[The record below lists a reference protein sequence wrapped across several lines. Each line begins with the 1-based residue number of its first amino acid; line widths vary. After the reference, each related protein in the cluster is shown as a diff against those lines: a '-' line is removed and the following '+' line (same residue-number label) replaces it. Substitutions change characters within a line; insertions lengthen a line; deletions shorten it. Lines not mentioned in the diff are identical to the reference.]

1 MSWREKKT
9 TDSNTSIPLSRV
21 ATPAEIS
28 DYIVSKINSSQ
39 YDYHESEA
47 FEVTRVIVN
56 ESRNHGAVI
65 GTFIN
70 DPTQT
75 IKGGI
80 VLPFNPWFTNIPLL
94 GEHVSV
100 IEHEG
105 QHYYTGIINRKNSA
119 NENSVPG
126 VAAPYEENTKYGET
140 FKRQDIRRV
149 KVCEGEIVF
158 EGRFG
163 NTIKLGCN
171 HKNNTPNIRIRA
183 GQQKPPEEIGAV
195 VAENIN
201 EDKSSIYLSTDETIE
216 LDEIKTSG
224 NKSFP
229 PESIKGNSIVMNSDK
244 IFLNSKSGNLNVR
257 ASKDLILQGNE
268 VFIHAKSGQ
277 TIKMGDPRAT
287 FIPTLNGE
295 VVNDLMKDIMF
306 TLKEGFGALS
316 KATNVATIL
325 SAVKDIAKIVADRVP
340 NIVDIVANEKYLNKQ
355 IMVANPNFKIPEF
368 AKGKK
373 KKKTLQSSAE
383 DNSAGVNSRTADGKF
398 DSDNIERPS
407 KRDSSG
413 NRDVGPR
420 RY

>member
-1 MSWREKKT
+1 MDRKKRT
-9 TDSNTSIPLSRV
+9 VDTNTSIPLSNVVRKS
-21 ATPAEIS
+21 EIS
-28 DYIVSKINSSQ
+28 SYVKQLINASQ
-39 YDYHESEA
+39 YDFYESEA
-47 FEVTRVIVN
+47 FEVSKVILN
-56 ESRNHGAVI
+56 DSINHGGVLGA
-65 GTFIN
+65 FIN
-70 DPTQT
+70 NPTQE

-80 VLPFNPWFTNIPLL
+80 VLPLMPHVTNIPVF
-94 GEHVSV
+94 GEHVV
-100 IEHEG
+100 VVEYNG
-105 QHYYTGIINRKNSA
+105 QHYYTSIINRYNSA
-119 NENSVPG
+119 NENSMPG
-126 VAAPYEENTKYGET
+126 VAVPYGENAKYGET

-295 VVNDLMKDIMF
+295 VVNDLMKDIMLA
-306 TLKEGFGALS
+306 LKEGFGAIG
-316 KATNVATIL
+316 KATNPATL
-325 SAVKDIAKIVADRVP
+325 VLAAKDIAKIVADRVP

-398 DSDNIERPS
+398 NSDNIERPS

>member
-1 MSWREKKT
+1 MDRKKRT
-9 TDSNTSIPLSRV
+9 VDTNTSIPLSNVVRKS
-21 ATPAEIS
+21 EIS
-28 DYIVSKINSSQ
+28 SYVKQLINASQ
-39 YDYHESEA
+39 YDFYESEA
-47 FEVTRVIVN
+47 FEVSKVILN
-56 ESRNHGAVI
+56 DSINHGGVLGA
-65 GTFIN
+65 FIN
-70 DPTQT
+70 NPTQE

-80 VLPFNPWFTNIPLL
+80 VLPLMPHVTNIPVF
-94 GEHVSV
+94 GEHVV
-100 IEHEG
+100 VVEYNG
-105 QHYYTGIINRKNSA
+105 QHYYTSIINRYNSA
-119 NENSVPG
+119 NENSMPG
-126 VAAPYEENTKYGET
+126 VAVPYGENAKYGET

-149 KVCEGEIVF
+149 KVSEGEIVF

-277 TIKMGDPRAT
+277 TIKMGDPRAI

-355 IMVANPNFKIPEF
+355 IMVANPNLKIPEF

>member
-1 MSWREKKT
+1 MDRKKRT
-9 TDSNTSIPLSRV
+9 VDTNTSIPLSNVVRKS
-21 ATPAEIS
+21 EIS
-28 DYIVSKINSSQ
+28 SYVKQLINASQ
-39 YDYHESEA
+39 YDFYESEA
-47 FEVTRVIVN
+47 FEVSKVILN
-56 ESRNHGAVI
+56 DSINHGGVLGA
-65 GTFIN
+65 FIN
-70 DPTQT
+70 NPTQE

-80 VLPFNPWFTNIPLL
+80 VLPLMPHVTNIPVF
-94 GEHVSV
+94 GEHVV
-100 IEHEG
+100 VVEYNG
-105 QHYYTGIINRKNSA
+105 QHYYTSIINRYNSA
-119 NENSVPG
+119 NENSMPG
-126 VAAPYEENTKYGET
+126 VAVPYGENAKYGET

-295 VVNDLMKDIMF
+295 VVNDLMKDIML

>member
-1 MSWREKKT
+1 MDRKKRT
-9 TDSNTSIPLSRV
+9 VDTNTSIPLSNVVRKS
-21 ATPAEIS
+21 EIS
-28 DYIVSKINSSQ
+28 SYVKQLINASQ
-39 YDYHESEA
+39 YDFYESEA
-47 FEVTRVIVN
+47 FEVSKVILN
-56 ESRNHGAVI
+56 DSINHGGVLGA
-65 GTFIN
+65 FIN
-70 DPTQT
+70 NPTQE

-80 VLPFNPWFTNIPLL
+80 VLPLMPHVTNIPVF
-94 GEHVSV
+94 GEHVV
-100 IEHEG
+100 VVEYNG
-105 QHYYTGIINRKNSA
+105 QHYYTSIINRYNSA
-119 NENSVPG
+119 NENSMPG
-126 VAAPYEENTKYGET
+126 VAVPYGENAKYGET

-149 KVCEGEIVF
+149 KVSEGEIVF

-355 IMVANPNFKIPEF
+355 IMVANPNLKIPEF

>member
-1 MSWREKKT
+1 VDRKKRT
-9 TDSNTSIPLSRV
+9 VDTNTSIPLSNVVRKS
-21 ATPAEIS
+21 EIS
-28 DYIVSKINSSQ
+28 SYVKQLINASQ
-39 YDYHESEA
+39 YDFYESEA
-47 FEVTRVIVN
+47 FEVSKVILN
-56 ESRNHGAVI
+56 DSINHGGVLGA
-65 GTFIN
+65 FIN
-70 DPTQT
+70 NPTQE

-80 VLPFNPWFTNIPLL
+80 VLPLMPHVTNIPVF
-94 GEHVSV
+94 GEHVV
-100 IEHEG
+100 VVEYNG
-105 QHYYTGIINRKNSA
+105 QHYYTSIINRYNSA
-119 NENSVPG
+119 NENSMPG
-126 VAAPYEENTKYGET
+126 VAVPYGENAKYGET

-149 KVCEGEIVF
+149 KVSEGEIVF

-355 IMVANPNFKIPEF
+355 IMVANPNLKIPEF

>member
-1 MSWREKKT
+1 MDRKKRT
-9 TDSNTSIPLSRV
+9 VDTNTSIPLSNVVRKS
-21 ATPAEIS
+21 EIS
-28 DYIVSKINSSQ
+28 SYVKQLINASQ
-39 YDYHESEA
+39 YDFYESEA
-47 FEVTRVIVN
+47 FEVSKVILN
-56 ESRNHGAVI
+56 DSINHGGVLGA
-65 GTFIN
+65 FIN
-70 DPTQT
+70 NPTQE

-80 VLPFNPWFTNIPLL
+80 VLPLMPHVTNIPVF
-94 GEHVSV
+94 GEHVV
-100 IEHEG
+100 VVEYNG
-105 QHYYTGIINRKNSA
+105 QHYYTSIINRYNSA
-119 NENSVPG
+119 NENSMPG
-126 VAAPYEENTKYGET
+126 VAVPYGENAKYGET

-295 VVNDLMKDIMF
+295 VVNDLMKDIMLA
-306 TLKEGFGALS
+306 LKEGFGAIG
-316 KATNVATIL
+316 KATNPATL
-325 SAVKDIAKIVADRVP
+325 VLAAKDIAKIVADRVP